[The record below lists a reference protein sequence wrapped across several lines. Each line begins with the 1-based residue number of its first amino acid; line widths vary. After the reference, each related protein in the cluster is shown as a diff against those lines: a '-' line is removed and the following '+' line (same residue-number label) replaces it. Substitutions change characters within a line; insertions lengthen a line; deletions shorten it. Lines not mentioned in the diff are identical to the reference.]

1 MRAYSTRKV
10 AGLVGE
16 SQQRVRAA
24 ARAGIVSPSKTP
36 RGRLRFSFQDLVFLR
51 SAKALENRA
60 VDVRSIWR
68 ALRALRATLPADRP
82 LSSVRFICA
91 YRRIFVRDAN
101 TSWEPESGQALFDFA
116 TIDSLNAAGGTEK
129 QSNAATVVTTQSADY
144 WFSRGLKLDRQGIDD
159 GAMHAYRRAIAIDA
173 DCVDARINLGRLLHT
188 ARRHSEAEA
197 CYRFALEREPSHA
210 IAAFNL
216 GVVLEDQGANDAAI
230 EQYVNALNLDPTLPD
245 AHYNLARLYGWRG
258 DREHAA
264 RHLARFRALST
275 EDQ

>member
-1 MRAYSTRKV
+1 MRAYSTRQV

-24 ARAGIVSPSKTP
+24 ARAGIVSPSKTS

-51 SAKALENRA
+51 SAKALEKRA
-60 VDVRSIWR
+60 VDVRRIWR
-68 ALRALRATLPADRP
+68 ALRALRAALPAERP
-82 LSSVRFICA
+82 LSSVRVICA
-91 YRRIFVRDAN
+91 NRRIFVRDAN

-116 TIDSLNAAGGTEK
+116 TIDSPSSTNGAEPQPNT
-129 QSNAATVVTTQSADY
+129 ATVVTTHSADY
-144 WFSRGLKLDRQGIDD
+144 WFARGLKLDRQGIDD
-159 GAMHAYRRAIAIDA
+159 DAMHAYCRAIDIDA

-197 CYRFALEREPSHA
+197 CYRAALELEPSHA

-230 EQYVNALNLDPTLPD
+230 EQYSNALELDPSLPD

-258 DREHAA
+258 DLERAA
-264 RHLARFRALST
+264 RHLARFRALSND
-275 EDQ
+275 DQ